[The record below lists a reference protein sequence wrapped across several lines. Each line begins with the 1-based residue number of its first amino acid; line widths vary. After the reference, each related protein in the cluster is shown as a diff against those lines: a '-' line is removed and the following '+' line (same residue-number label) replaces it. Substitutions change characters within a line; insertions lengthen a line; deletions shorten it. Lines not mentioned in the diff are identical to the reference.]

1 MKFSKSTLWA
11 FVILILTAS
20 LYRVWGSRPFGFA
33 PQVAMALFG
42 GAVIKDKRL
51 AILLPMIS
59 LLISDALY
67 QLLYAYDLS
76 PIKGYYRGQ
85 WANYLL
91 FIGLTLFGTL
101 MKKINFKNVLGFTVS
116 GSLIFFLLSNFG
128 VWIGG
133 GGFVRPKTFDG
144 LLQCYGDALAFHR
157 DYGLIQGFYGN
168 QLIGDLF
175 FSFVLFGAYYLV
187 SKVFVKEP
195 GPIPNFEF
203 ENSK

>member
-1 MKFSKSTLWA
+1 MKISKSTIWA

-20 LYRVWGSRPFGFA
+20 LYRVWSTRPFGFA
-33 PQVAMALFG
+33 PQVAMALLG

-51 AILLPMIS
+51 ALLLPLLS

-91 FIGLTLFGTL
+91 FIGITLFGTL
-101 MKKINFKNVLGFTVS
+101 MKKINFKNVLGFTIS
-116 GSLIFFLLSNFG
+116 GSLLFFVLSNFG

-133 GGFVRPKTFDG
+133 GGFARPKTFDG

-157 DYGLIQGFYGN
+157 DYGLFPGFYGN
-168 QLIGDLF
+168 QLIGDIF

-187 SKVFVKEP
+187 NRFAVKKQELAP
-195 GPIPNFEF
+195 ARN
-203 ENSK
+203 